1 MEKIIS
7 QKGPNDIE
15 ETEIVHYQEFKKEA
29 LMNLSQYWYCDRDSS
44 KYIEKVEGYSRN
56 NTGQFTIYLDERLE
70 HSIENAVAIRKLP
83 ETCIDFTK
91 TIIKEI
97 QSYPLPESFPQKIR
111 TEVHLIQVECPIC
124 KKVSIAPKIP
134 VVSLDTIRESQV
146 NTIKYSIKA
155 IEDKYDTI
163 RKRLDFM
170 FFIGAGMILILVL
183 IFISIWLLFLR
194 G

>member
-1 MEKIIS
+1 MEKIVS
-7 QKGPNDIE
+7 QKGSDDIE
-15 ETEIVHYQEFKKEA
+15 ETEILHYQEFKKGA

-44 KYIEKVEGYSRN
+44 KYVEKVEGYSRN

-70 HSIENAVAIRKLP
+70 HSLENAVAIRKLP

-111 TEVHLIQVECPIC
+111 TEVHLMQVECPIC

-134 VVSLDTIRESQV
+134 VISIDTIRESQV

-155 IEDKYDTI
+155 IEEKYDTI

-170 FFIGAGMILILVL
+170 FFIGAGTILILVL

>member
-1 MEKIIS
+1 MEKIVS
-7 QKGPNDIE
+7 QKGSDDIE
-15 ETEIVHYQEFKKEA
+15 ETEILHYQEFKKGA

-44 KYIEKVEGYSRN
+44 KYVEKVEGYSRN

-70 HSIENAVAIRKLP
+70 HSLENAVAIRKLP

-111 TEVHLIQVECPIC
+111 TEVHLMQVECPIC

-134 VVSLDTIRESQV
+134 VISLDTIRESQV

-155 IEDKYDTI
+155 IEEKYDTI

-170 FFIGAGMILILVL
+170 FFIGAGTILILVL